1 MNAITD
7 TELRVQGVNA
17 LIDALGEVMAE
28 KFIAL
33 LSREPF
39 DYTEWQRDLWPEMTV
54 EQLSAFAMAR
64 RGAGVAGTV
73 PGTDSSES

>member
-39 DYTEWQRDLWPEMTV
+39 DYAEWQRNLWPEMTV
-54 EQLSAFAMAR
+54 EQLSAVAMAR
-64 RGAGVAGTV
+64 RRAGVPGTV